1 MNRTLLFQFGV
12 AVLVFVGALA
22 LVVVVSLSAIQVR
35 EKASLLEQEV
45 VAKQGEVLRVASAKA
60 ALPVLAR
67 SEETLRTYRTRSSD
81 IVPFL
86 ERLEKQG
93 GAEGA
98 VVEVLSVSP
107 EQAGTQGRIAISLTV
122 RGTFDAVVRTVGSIE
137 YGPYDIIVKT
147 TALDNPA
154 GTDEKTSAWTA
165 AITLSL
171 GTDQGKLK

>member
-12 AVLVFVGALA
+12 AVLVLVGALA
-22 LVVVVSLSAIQVR
+22 LVVTASLTAIQMR
-35 EKASLLEQEV
+35 EKANLLEQEV
-45 VAKQGEVLRVASAKA
+45 VVKQGEVLRVASAKA

-67 SEETLRTYRTRSSD
+67 SEEKLHAYRTRSSD
-81 IVPFL
+81 IVPLL

-93 GAEGA
+93 RTEGA

-122 RGTFDAVVRTVGSIE
+122 RGTFDAVMRTVGSIE

-147 TALDNPA
+147 AALDNPA
-154 GTDEKTSAWTA
+154 GTEEKTGAWTA
-165 AITLSL
+165 AIALSL
-171 GTDQGKLK
+171 GTDQGNPK

>member
-1 MNRTLLFQFGV
+1 MKRTLLLQFSV

-35 EKASLLEQEV
+35 EKANSLEREV
-45 VAKQGEVLRVASAKA
+45 VAKQSEVLRVASAKA

-93 GAEGA
+93 RAEGA

-107 EQAGTQGRIAISLTV
+107 EQTGAKGRIAISLTV
-122 RGTFDAVVRTVGSIE
+122 RGTFDAVMRAVGSIE

-147 TALDNPA
+147 AALDNPA
-154 GTDEKTSAWTA
+154 STNEKTSAWTA
-165 AITLSL
+165 AIALSL
-171 GTDQGKLK
+171 GTDQGKPK